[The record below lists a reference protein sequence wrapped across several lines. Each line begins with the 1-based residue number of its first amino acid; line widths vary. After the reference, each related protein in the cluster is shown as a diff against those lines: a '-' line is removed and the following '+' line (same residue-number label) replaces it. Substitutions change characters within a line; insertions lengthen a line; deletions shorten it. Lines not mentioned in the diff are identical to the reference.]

1 MTAAETPDPRD
12 AVGALASDDG
22 ASDLDHLDALGETD
36 DWHAEL
42 RARGYRLTP
51 QRQLV
56 LDAVRAL
63 GHSTPEEIAAKV
75 QAESA
80 SVNLSTVYRTLDLLE
95 ELDLVTHTH
104 LGHGAPTYHPADESD
119 HVHLVCSS
127 CGVVQ
132 SVPADV
138 INPLAGSL
146 RERTGF
152 EVDVAHIAM
161 HGRCAECVAAERR

>member
-1 MTAAETPDPRD
+1 MTAQEPTTGWQD
-12 AVGALASDDG
+12 
-22 ASDLDHLDALGETD
+22 
-36 DWHAEL
+36 EL

-56 LDAVRAL
+56 LDAVRQL

-75 QAESA
+75 QAEFG

-119 HVHLVCSS
+119 HVHLVCTV
-127 CGVVQ
+127 CGGVQ
-132 SVPADV
+132 SVPAEV
-138 INPLAGSL
+138 IEPIVGSL
-146 RERTGF
+146 RERVGF
-152 EVDVAHIAM
+152 EVNVAHIAM
-161 HGRCAECVAAERR
+161 HG